1 MRRAM
6 QGAEIGKVLMLIG
19 GVIVAAGLVLTFAGK
34 IPLVGR
40 LPGDIV
46 WKRGDFTVYLP
57 VATSIVLSVVV
68 TLVLYVISRLKGH

>member
-1 MRRAM
+1 M